1 MAAMMPTE
9 GTQMKARIGVRWLAV
24 GVVLA
29 AVAWAACGKG
39 EAKAGEVAT
48 AADCPPLV
56 LKLDGAAQTWNH
68 VLAYRMRG
76 NTIVRIYNHD
86 GVTCEHLLEDKPLSV
101 PRTEQLINI
110 TVMSGT
116 AYVTYAPDSSGG
128 QATKGK
134 VVTKGEKAGDTLGL
148 CLPDLLTLAGKGVHE
163 GQTVTIQGLVEAK
176 FCGEHK

>member
-1 MAAMMPTE
+1 ME
-9 GTQMKARIGVRWLAV
+9 ARIGARGLVAALLLAAGGWLA
-24 GVVLA
+24 
-29 AVAWAACGKG
+29 CGRG
-39 EAKAGEVAT
+39 EAQAASAAT
-48 AADCPPLV
+48 CPPLE
-56 LKLDGAAQTWNH
+56 LKLDGAAQTWTN

-76 NTIVRIYNHD
+76 NTVVRIYNHD

-116 AYVTYAPDSSGG
+116 AYVTYAPDPSGG
-128 QATKGK
+128 QASKGK
-134 VVTKGEKAGDTLGL
+134 VVTRGEKAGDTLGL

-176 FCGEHK
+176 FCGDHK